1 MDEGACPASLTSE
14 LTSQNPYKDG
24 RWEPNSQSFSL
35 TYTLWDVCLH
45 ALKHVCTSVH
55 VYTCRHTQ
63 IHNTHTYMHTCIH
76 MIKDFKCKKW
86 ICISKMYCRVW
97 QINMLFMWGLNI
109 LGFWYP
115 CLFWKQPP
123 TNTMEWLTVY
133 ETVLSVGVLGQ
144 DKWRDKG
151 SRSSIF
157 SRKSPLMWSL
167 YLFCLANWN
176 YGLVYVHK
184 DSVDDIGLLNSL
196 YLTSVI
202 RHSI

>member
-1 MDEGACPASLTSE
+1 M
-14 LTSQNPYKDG
+14 
-24 RWEPNSQSFSL
+24 
-35 TYTLWDVCLH
+35 CLH
-45 ALKHVCTSVH
+45 AIKPVCTSVH

-63 IHNTHTYMHTCIH
+63 IHNTQPHMHTCTH
-76 MIKDFKCKKW
+76 MINDFKCKKMNLHFKNVLQSMADKYVIYVRLEYSW
-86 ICISKMYCRVW
+86 IFGIHVCFG
-97 QINMLFMWGLNI
+97 NNLPLI
-109 LGFWYP
+109 LWSR
-115 CLFWKQPP
+115 
-123 TNTMEWLTVY
+123 WLYVY

-144 DKWRDKG
+144 DKWWDKG

-157 SRKSPLMWSL
+157 SRKSSLMWSL